1 MNIDMRDFKKLI
13 IWQKAMDVVSAVYQ
27 VVEKFS
33 KEERY
38 GLRSQVTRCAVS
50 IAANIAEGS
59 AKSSQKEYKYFT
71 EIALGSSY
79 ELETHMLIVER
90 IGWVGE
96 KEVKDILKL
105 IEEEQRMLSS
115 FIDKLKGN
123 G

>member
-1 MNIDMRDFKKLI
+1 MRDFKKLI
-13 IWQKAMDVVSAVYQ
+13 IWQRAMDVVSAVYQ
-27 VVEKFS
+27 AVEKFP

-59 AKSSQKEYKYFT
+59 AKSSQKEYKYYT

-79 ELETHMLIVER
+79 ELETHMLIIER
-90 IGWVGE
+90 LKWLEENEPKG
-96 KEVKDILKL
+96 ILKL

-115 FIDKLKGN
+115 FIDKLKG
-123 G
+123 